1 MKATKI
7 VGFVIAGVGA
17 MGGSVAWADSL
28 CPDPAQQTTANAQ
41 VKQAEVLERAGKAR
55 EAYGAAKKANFDCV
69 TDYNR
74 HEALLKRTAK
84 VVGAE
89 EEKKGRLNEAFEWY
103 ERAQSQADAGRM
115 QRKMVESKPSEIN
128 TVSHAIDYF
137 RRHDDAAQEKA
148 MRAHALK
155 NVEKAL
161 AAEEKRFAS
170 VGKNSLSELGL
181 AKDWSYYAQAGE
193 DQVRARAAKRGDIV
207 AADDG
212 RAFLSLALS
221 YYDRAEQP
229 DKAQKVRDKARA
241 LAKQFESKGEGQV
254 AAEYYSIAGESDKA
268 TAVQKETEAREEKA
282 EESRKK
288 VFKKDQDDLEKALG
302 F

>member
-1 MKATKI
+1 VKTTKI
-7 VGFVIAGVGA
+7 GSCVIAVGI
-17 MGGSVAWADSL
+17 GLWGSAAWADSL
-28 CPDPAQQTTANAQ
+28 CPDLAQQAAADAQ
-41 VKQAEVLERAGKAR
+41 VKQAEALDRAGKAR

-69 TDYNR
+69 TDSKG

-89 EEKKGRLNEAFEWY
+89 EEKKGKLNEAFEWY
-103 ERAQSQADAGRM
+103 EHAQSEADAGRM
-115 QRKMVESKPSEIN
+115 QRKMVESKPNDMN

-137 RRHDDAAQEKA
+137 RNHNDAAQEKA

-161 AAEEKRFAS
+161 TAEEKSFAS
-170 VGKNSLSELGL
+170 VAKNSLTELGL

-193 DQVRARAAKRGDIV
+193 DRVRARAAKRGDIV
-207 AADDG
+207 AAEDS
-212 RAFLSLALS
+212 RNFLGLALS
-221 YYDRAEQP
+221 YYDRAQQP
-229 DKAQKVRDKARA
+229 DKAQKVRDKART
-241 LAKQFESKGEGQV
+241 LAKQHESKGEGLV
-254 AAEYYSIAGESDKA
+254 AADYYAIAGDSTKA
-268 TAVQKETEAREEKA
+268 SAVQKETEAREQKA

-288 VFKKDQDDLEKALG
+288 TFKKDQDDLEKALG

>member
-1 MKATKI
+1 MKTTKI
-7 VGFVIAGVGA
+7 GSCVIAVVIGLWSSA
-17 MGGSVAWADSL
+17 AWADSL
-28 CPDPAQQTTANAQ
+28 CPDLAQQAAADAQ
-41 VKQAEVLERAGKAR
+41 VKQAEVLDRAGKAR

-69 TDYNR
+69 TDYKR
-74 HEALLKRTAK
+74 HEVLLKRTAK

-89 EEKKGRLNEAFEWY
+89 EEKKGKLNEAFEWY
-103 ERAQSQADAGRM
+103 ERAQSETDAGRM
-115 QRKMVESKPSEIN
+115 QRKIVESKPNDMN

-137 RRHDDAAQEKA
+137 RNHNDAAQEKA

-155 NVEKAL
+155 NVEKSL
-161 AAEEKRFAS
+161 TAEEKSFAS
-170 VGKNSLSELGL
+170 VAKNSLTELGL

-207 AADDG
+207 AAEDG
-212 RAFLSLALS
+212 RNFLELALS
-221 YYDRAEQP
+221 YYDRAQQP

-241 LAKQFESKGEGQV
+241 LAKQHESKGEGLV
-254 AAEYYSIAGESDKA
+254 AADYYAIAGDSTKA
-268 TAVQKETEAREEKA
+268 SAVQKETEAREQKV

-288 VFKKDQDDLEKALG
+288 TFKKDQDDLEKALG

>member
-7 VGFVIAGVGA
+7 VGFVIAGA
-17 MGGSVAWADSL
+17 MALGGSAAWADSL
-28 CPDPAQQTTANAQ
+28 CPDLAQQAAADAQ
-41 VKQAEVLERAGKAR
+41 VKQAEALDRAGKAR

-89 EEKKGRLNEAFEWY
+89 EEKKGQLSEAFDWY
-103 ERAQSQADAGRM
+103 ERAQSQADASRM
-115 QRKMVESKPSEIN
+115 QRKMVESKPNDIN

-137 RRHDDAAQEKA
+137 RHHNDAAQEKTI
-148 MRAHALK
+148 RAHALK

-161 AAEEKRFAS
+161 AAEEKSFAS
-170 VGKNSLSELGL
+170 VSKNSLSALDL

-193 DQVRARAAKRGDIV
+193 DLVRVRAGKRGDTLAIEE
-207 AADDG
+207 G
-212 RAFLSLALS
+212 RKFLELALS
-221 YYDRAEQP
+221 YYDRAQQP
-229 DKAQKVRDKARA
+229 EKSQKVRDKALA
-241 LAKQFESKGEGQV
+241 LAKQHESKGDGVV
-254 AAEYYSIAGESDKA
+254 AADYYVIAGDSNKA
-268 TAVQKETEAREEKA
+268 SAVQKQAEVRDQKS

-288 VFKKDQDDLEKALG
+288 VFKKEQDDLEKALG

>member
-1 MKATKI
+1 MKKTKI
-7 VGFVIAGVGA
+7 MGFVMAAVIGFW
-17 MGGSVAWADSL
+17 GSTVWADSL
-28 CPDPAQQTTANAQ
+28 CPDPAQQAAADAQ
-41 VKQAEVLERAGKAR
+41 VKQAEALERAGKAR
-55 EAYGAAKKANFDCV
+55 EAYGAAKQASFDCV

-84 VVGAE
+84 VVGGE
-89 EEKKGRLNEAFEWY
+89 EEKKGQLSEAFGWY

-115 QRKMVESKPSEIN
+115 QRKMVESKPNDIN

-137 RRHDDAAQEKA
+137 RHHNDAAQEKA
-148 MRAHALK
+148 MRAHALR

-181 AKDWSYYAQAGE
+181 ARDWSYYAEAGE
-193 DQVRARAAKRGDIV
+193 DLIRARAAKRGDIV
-207 AADDG
+207 AAEDG
-212 RAFLSLALS
+212 RTFLKLALS

-241 LAKQFESKGEGQV
+241 LAKQYESKGEGQV
-254 AAEYYSIAGESDKA
+254 AADYYVIAGENGKA
-268 TAVQKETEAREEKA
+268 TAVQKETEVREEKA

>member
-1 MKATKI
+1 MKTTKI
-7 VGFVIAGVGA
+7 GSCVIAVVIGLWSSA
-17 MGGSVAWADSL
+17 AWADSL
-28 CPDPAQQTTANAQ
+28 CPDLAQQAAADAQ
-41 VKQAEVLERAGKAR
+41 VKQAEALDRAGKAR

-69 TDYNR
+69 TDYKR
-74 HEALLKRTAK
+74 HETLLKRTAK

-89 EEKKGRLNEAFEWY
+89 EEKKGKLNEAFEWY
-103 ERAQSQADAGRM
+103 ERAQSEADAGRM
-115 QRKMVESKPSEIN
+115 QRKIVESKPNDMN

-137 RRHDDAAQEKA
+137 RNHNDAAQGKA

-155 NVEKAL
+155 NVEKSL
-161 AAEEKRFAS
+161 TAEEKSFAS
-170 VGKNSLSELGL
+170 VAKNSLTELGL

-207 AADDG
+207 AAEDG
-212 RAFLSLALS
+212 RNFLELALS
-221 YYDRAEQP
+221 YYDRAQQP

-241 LAKQFESKGEGQV
+241 LAKQHESKGEGLV
-254 AAEYYSIAGESDKA
+254 AADYYAIAGDSTKA
-268 TAVQKETEAREEKA
+268 SAVQKETEAREQKV

-288 VFKKDQDDLEKALG
+288 TFKKDQGDLEKALG

>member
-1 MKATKI
+1 MKTTKI
-7 VGFVIAGVGA
+7 GSCVIAVAIGLWSSA
-17 MGGSVAWADSL
+17 AWADSL
-28 CPDPAQQTTANAQ
+28 CPDLAQQAAADAQ
-41 VKQAEVLERAGKAR
+41 VKQAEALDRAGKAR

-69 TDYNR
+69 TDYKR
-74 HEALLKRTAK
+74 HETLLKRTAK

-89 EEKKGRLNEAFEWY
+89 EEKKGKLNEAFEWY
-103 ERAQSQADAGRM
+103 ERAQSEADAGRM
-115 QRKMVESKPSEIN
+115 QRKIVESKPNDMN

-137 RRHDDAAQEKA
+137 RNHNDAAQGKA

-155 NVEKAL
+155 NVEKSL
-161 AAEEKRFAS
+161 TAEEKSFAS
-170 VGKNSLSELGL
+170 VAKNSLTELGL

-207 AADDG
+207 AAEDG
-212 RAFLSLALS
+212 RNFLELALS
-221 YYDRAEQP
+221 YYDRAQQP

-241 LAKQFESKGEGQV
+241 LAKQHESKGEGLV
-254 AAEYYSIAGESDKA
+254 AADYYAIAGDSTKA
-268 TAVQKETEAREEKA
+268 SAVQKETEAREQKV

-288 VFKKDQDDLEKALG
+288 TFKKDQGDLEKALG

>member
-1 MKATKI
+1 MKKTTI
-7 VGFVIAGVGA
+7 MGFVMTAVIGFW
-17 MGGSVAWADSL
+17 GSAVWADSL
-28 CPDPAQQTTANAQ
+28 CPDPAQQAAADAQ
-41 VKQAEVLERAGKAR
+41 VKQAEVLDRAGKAR
-55 EAYGAAKKANFDCV
+55 EAYGAAKKANFDCI
-69 TDYNR
+69 TDYAR

-89 EEKKGRLNEAFEWY
+89 EEKKGQLNEAFEWY
-103 ERAQSQADAGRM
+103 ERAQSQADASRM
-115 QRKMVESKPSEIN
+115 QRKMVESKPNDIN
-128 TVSHAIDYF
+128 TVSRAIDYF
-137 RRHDDAAQEKA
+137 RHHNDAAQEKA

-155 NVEKAL
+155 NVDKAL
-161 AAEEKRFAS
+161 VAEEKSFAS

-193 DQVRARAAKRGDIV
+193 DQVRARAAKRGDTV

-212 RAFLSLALS
+212 RKFLELALS

-241 LAKQFESKGEGQV
+241 LAKQYESKGEGVV
-254 AAEYYSIAGESDKA
+254 AADYYVIAGESGKA
-268 TAVQKETEAREEKA
+268 TAVQKETEVREQKA

>member
-1 MKATKI
+1 MKTTKI
-7 VGFVIAGVGA
+7 GSCVVAVVIGFW
-17 MGGSVAWADSL
+17 GSTVWADSL
-28 CPDPAQQTTANAQ
+28 CPDPAQQAAADAQ
-41 VKQAEVLERAGKAR
+41 VKQADVLERAGKAR

-115 QRKMVESKPSEIN
+115 QRKMVELKPNDIN

-137 RRHDDAAQEKA
+137 RHRNDATQEKA

-268 TAVQKETEAREEKA
+268 TAVQKETEVREEKA

>member
-1 MKATKI
+1 MKTTKI
-7 VGFVIAGVGA
+7 GSCVIAVVIGLW
-17 MGGSVAWADSL
+17 GSAAWADSL
-28 CPDPAQQTTANAQ
+28 CPDLAQQAAADAQ
-41 VKQAEVLERAGKAR
+41 VKQAEVLDRAGKAR

-69 TDYNR
+69 TDYKR

-89 EEKKGRLNEAFEWY
+89 EEKKGKLNEAFEWY
-103 ERAQSQADAGRM
+103 ERAQSEADAGRM
-115 QRKMVESKPSEIN
+115 QRKMVESKPNDIN

-137 RRHDDAAQEKA
+137 RNHNNAAQEKA

-155 NVEKAL
+155 NVEKVL
-161 AAEEKRFAS
+161 TAEEKSFAS
-170 VGKNSLSELGL
+170 VAKNSLTELGL

-207 AADDG
+207 AAEDG
-212 RAFLSLALS
+212 RNFLELALS
-221 YYDRAEQP
+221 YYDRAQQP

-241 LAKQFESKGEGQV
+241 LAKQHESKGEGLV
-254 AAEYYSIAGESDKA
+254 AADYYAIAGDSTKA
-268 TAVQKETEAREEKA
+268 SAVQKETEAREQKA

-288 VFKKDQDDLEKALG
+288 TFKKDQDDLEKALG

>member
-1 MKATKI
+1 MKKTKLMGVVMAAVI
-7 VGFVIAGVGA
+7 GFW
-17 MGGSVAWADSL
+17 GSTVWADSL
-28 CPDPAQQTTANAQ
+28 CPDPAQQTAADAQ
-41 VKQAEVLERAGKAR
+41 VKQAEVFERAGKAR

-69 TDYNR
+69 IDYNR

-89 EEKKGRLNEAFEWY
+89 EEKKGQLSEAFEWY

-115 QRKMVESKPSEIN
+115 QRKMIESKPNDIN

-137 RRHDDAAQEKA
+137 RHHHDAAQEKA

-155 NVEKAL
+155 NVGKAL
-161 AAEEKRFAS
+161 AAEEKSFAS
-170 VGKNSLSELGL
+170 VGKNSLSVLGL

-193 DQVRARAAKRGDIV
+193 DQVRARAANRGDIV

-212 RAFLSLALS
+212 RTFLKLALS
-221 YYDRAEQP
+221 YYDFAQQP

-241 LAKQFESKGEGQV
+241 LAKQYESKGECVV
-254 AAEYYSIAGESDKA
+254 AADYYVIAGESGKA
-268 TAVQKETEAREEKA
+268 AAVQKETEVREQKVEDF
-282 EESRKK
+282 RKK
-288 VFKKDQDDLEKALG
+288 TFKKDQDDLEKALG

>member
-7 VGFVIAGVGA
+7 VGFVIAGA
-17 MGGSVAWADSL
+17 MALGGSAAWADSL
-28 CPDPAQQTTANAQ
+28 CPDLAQQAAADAQ
-41 VKQAEVLERAGKAR
+41 VKQAEALDRAGKAR

-89 EEKKGRLNEAFEWY
+89 EEKKGQLSEAFDWY
-103 ERAQSQADAGRM
+103 ERAQSQADASRM
-115 QRKMVESKPSEIN
+115 QRKMVESKPNDIN

-137 RRHDDAAQEKA
+137 RNHNDAAQEKTI
-148 MRAHALK
+148 RAHALK

-161 AAEEKRFAS
+161 AAEEKSFAS
-170 VGKNSLSELGL
+170 VSKNSLSALDL

-193 DQVRARAAKRGDIV
+193 DLVRVRAGKRGDTLAIEE
-207 AADDG
+207 G
-212 RAFLSLALS
+212 RKFLELALS
-221 YYDRAEQP
+221 YYDRAQQP
-229 DKAQKVRDKARA
+229 EKSQKVRDKALA
-241 LAKQFESKGEGQV
+241 LAKQLESKGDGVV
-254 AAEYYSIAGESDKA
+254 AADYYVIAGDSNKA
-268 TAVQKETEAREEKA
+268 SAVQKQAEVRDQKS

-288 VFKKDQDDLEKALG
+288 VFKKEQDDLEKALG

>member
-1 MKATKI
+1 VKTTKI
-7 VGFVIAGVGA
+7 GSCVIAVVIGLW
-17 MGGSVAWADSL
+17 GSAAWADSL
-28 CPDPAQQTTANAQ
+28 CPDPAQQAAADAQ
-41 VKQAEVLERAGKAR
+41 IKQAEALDRAGKAR

-69 TDYNR
+69 TDYKR
-74 HEALLKRTAK
+74 HEALLKGTAK

-89 EEKKGRLNEAFEWY
+89 EEKKGKLNEAFEWY
-103 ERAQSQADAGRM
+103 ERAQSEADAGRM
-115 QRKMVESKPSEIN
+115 QRKMVESKPNDIN

-137 RRHDDAAQEKA
+137 RNHNEAAQEKA

-161 AAEEKRFAS
+161 AAEEKSFAS
-170 VGKNSLSELGL
+170 VAKNSLTELGL

-207 AADDG
+207 AAEDG
-212 RAFLSLALS
+212 RKFLELALS
-221 YYDRAEQP
+221 YYDRAQQP

-241 LAKQFESKGEGQV
+241 LAKQHESKGEGLV
-254 AAEYYSIAGESDKA
+254 AADYYAIAGESTKA
-268 TAVQKETEAREEKA
+268 SAVQKETEAREQKA

-288 VFKKDQDDLEKALG
+288 TFKKDQDDLEKSLG